1 MSNRKFKLFKSEK
14 FENIFLMSG
23 FFLIAIVSVVLFVI
37 NSDFILREECV
48 DLNKIMANN
57 EKMPKFGYVEYTCKI
72 PLGCYGYEQDYH
84 GTKPSGDK
92 GYYYAFLDDSGA
104 ILSVE
109 TEDKDYIAKIE
120 ALGNGDIDSVTV
132 KGKVTTNMKKMDKF
146 LKEHCEGIAD
156 GDNIRLTSY
165 TIKTE
170 SKEEARREVIAGLVI
185 GMAGGVFFLI
195 RLIRSVT

>member
-23 FFLIAIVSVVLFVI
+23 FFLIAIVSVVSFVI
-37 NSDFILREECV
+37 NSGYILRGEGT

-57 EKMPKFGYVEYTCKI
+57 EKMPYLRSVEYTCKI
-72 PLGCYGYEQDYH
+72 PLGCYGYEQESS
-84 GTKPSGDK
+84 GSKSSGDK
-92 GYYYAFLDDSGA
+92 KYYFAFLDDSGKV
-104 ILSVE
+104 ISVK
-109 TEDKDYIAKIE
+109 TKDKDYIAKIE

-165 TIKTE
+165 TIRTE